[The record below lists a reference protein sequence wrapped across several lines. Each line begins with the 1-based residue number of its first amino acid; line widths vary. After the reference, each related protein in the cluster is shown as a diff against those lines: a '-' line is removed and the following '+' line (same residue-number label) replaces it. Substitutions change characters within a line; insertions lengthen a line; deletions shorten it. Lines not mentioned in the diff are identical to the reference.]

1 MQSIING
8 SFGLAIGLGLLVI
21 GLPYAVVWGVLAA
34 VLRYIPYIGP
44 WAAALPPI
52 VLSLVVFQGWQ
63 WPLLVVG
70 LFVVAELLSNN
81 VMEPWLY
88 GPTVGVSQVA
98 LLVAI
103 AFWTWLWGYMGSSSP
118 RR

>member
-118 RR
+118 GR